1 MNRLRKICLAIAAP
15 LFCVSGIFA
24 QEKNPADTTAVTTP
38 AAPQDA
44 ASDDTE
50 ETLPPF
56 DEKAPIMKGKP
67 KRYFIRKINLRG
79 IEYLNKTVVQAS
91 TGLVPGDSI
100 YLPSENIADVI
111 AKLWNQRLFADVKV
125 GATIDGDSVDMEI
138 SVRER
143 PRVYRWL
150 FEGEGVGKGRQ
161 KDIIEKL
168 QLKTGGELSD
178 YVIDKNT
185 KLIKKYFA
193 EKAFRNAE
201 VSVRIEND
209 PVIQNA
215 VNVTFV
221 IDRKRKVKIGKINF
235 HGNEQF
241 KDKRLRRTFKKT
253 HQKSINFFKS
263 SKLKEDDYETD
274 KENLIDFYNSKGY
287 RNFTILSDSIYPIND
302 RRLGI
307 DLSVSEGNKYY
318 IRNITWVGNSVY
330 PTSDLQRMFGVK
342 SGDTYDKK
350 TINKRL
356 GYGKEDN
363 PEDMSIKSLYQ
374 NNGYLMSQ
382 IEPAEIIIGADSID
396 MEMKIFEGKQF
407 SINNV
412 GISGNMRVNDEVI
425 RRELYTLPGELYNRA
440 LLMQTI
446 RQLAGMGHFD
456 QEKIMPDIKP
466 VSNEL
471 VNINWPLEEQASDQF
486 NIAGGWGSG
495 SSGPTPVII
504 IRRQNATSSRKG
516 HGVPTRWGRT
526 RSSRSRRRPTEPIT
540 RRWP

>member
-193 EKAFRNAE
+193 EKAFPQCGGERAHRE
-201 VSVRIEND
+201 RS
-209 PVIQNA
+209 VIQNA

-221 IDRKRKVKIGKINF
+221 IDRKRKVKIGKTKF
-235 HGNEQF
+235 HGKEQG
-241 KDKRLRRTFKKT
+241 KENPPPPPPSRSAPEEHQLLQVVETQGGRLRNGQGEPHRLLQLERLPQLHDPERLDLPDQRPPT
-253 HQKSINFFKS
+253 
-263 SKLKEDDYETD
+263 
-274 KENLIDFYNSKGY
+274 GY
-287 RNFTILSDSIYPIND
+287 RP
-302 RRLGI
+302 LG
-307 DLSVSEGNKYY
+307 
-318 IRNITWVGNSVY
+318 VGGQQVLH
-330 PTSDLQRMFGVK
+330 PQHHMG
-342 SGDTYDKK
+342 
-350 TINKRL
+350 
-356 GYGKEDN
+356 
-363 PEDMSIKSLYQ
+363 
-374 NNGYLMSQ
+374 
-382 IEPAEIIIGADSID
+382 
-396 MEMKIFEGKQF
+396 
-407 SINNV
+407 
-412 GISGNMRVNDEVI
+412 
-425 RRELYTLPGELYNRA
+425 
-440 LLMQTI
+440 
-446 RQLAGMGHFD
+446 RQLGLPD
-456 QEKIMPDIKP
+456 QRPATH
-466 VSNEL
+466 V
-471 VNINWPLEEQASDQF
+471 
-486 NIAGGWGSG
+486 
-495 SSGPTPVII
+495 
-504 IRRQNATSSRKG
+504 RRQIGRHLRQEVDQQAAG
-516 HGVPTRWGRT
+516 HTARRT
-526 RSSRSRRRPTEPIT
+526 TPRTCRSSRST
-540 RRWP
+540 RTTAT

>member
-1 MNRLRKICLAIAAP
+1 M
-15 LFCVSGIFA
+15 
-24 QEKNPADTTAVTTP
+24 
-38 AAPQDA
+38 
-44 ASDDTE
+44 
-50 ETLPPF
+50 
-56 DEKAPIMKGKP
+56 
-67 KRYFIRKINLRG
+67 
-79 IEYLNKTVVQAS
+79 
-91 TGLVPGDSI
+91 I

-111 AKLWNQRLFADVKV
+111 AKLWNRRLFADVKV

-318 IRNITWVGNSVY
+318 IREHHMG
-330 PTSDLQRMFGVK
+330 
-342 SGDTYDKK
+342 
-350 TINKRL
+350 
-356 GYGKEDN
+356 
-363 PEDMSIKSLYQ
+363 
-374 NNGYLMSQ
+374 
-382 IEPAEIIIGADSID
+382 
-396 MEMKIFEGKQF
+396 
-407 SINNV
+407 
-412 GISGNMRVNDEVI
+412 
-425 RRELYTLPGELYNRA
+425 
-440 LLMQTI
+440 
-446 RQLAGMGHFD
+446 RQLGLPD
-456 QEKIMPDIKP
+456 QRPATH
-466 VSNEL
+466 V
-471 VNINWPLEEQASDQF
+471 
-486 NIAGGWGSG
+486 
-495 SSGPTPVII
+495 
-504 IRRQNATSSRKG
+504 RRQI
-516 HGVPTRWGRT
+516 GRHL
-526 RSSRSRRRPTEPIT
+526 RQEDDQQAAGLRQGGQPRRHVDQVALPE
-540 RRWP
+540 